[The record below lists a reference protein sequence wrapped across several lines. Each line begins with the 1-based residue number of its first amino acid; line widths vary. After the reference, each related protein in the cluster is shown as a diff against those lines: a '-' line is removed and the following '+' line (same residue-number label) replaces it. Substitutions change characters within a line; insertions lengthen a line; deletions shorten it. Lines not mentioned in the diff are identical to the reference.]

1 MNQDALAIL
10 RLAIDKGGYTARDYR
25 GRLLAPYYGAT
36 FDTATDHLIT
46 LMSNLGNSAR
56 SDIRVM
62 RLRTIVEEAAVH
74 KLTAEQIELLM
85 ALLAEYSL

>member
-1 MNQDALAIL
+1 MNRDSLAIL

-25 GRLLAPYYGAT
+25 SSLLAPRYGAT
-36 FDTATDHLIT
+36 FDTATDELIT
-46 LMSNLGNSAR
+46 LMSNFGGSAR

-62 RLRTIVEEAAVH
+62 RLRTVVEEAAMH